1 MKLAHRCSVFLLLFL
16 LCAPGLVHAEKRYI
30 SDILIVSLRDM
41 GTASGEVIAYLKSGD
56 LLEVLQE
63 NEEGFLFVKTAD
75 GRQGW
80 VQKKYTID
88 EKPKDLIIADLEK
101 EVASLTSRLGA
112 AAQQQDDLK
121 ASLQALQDTI
131 RDKEAKILEL
141 NSQVATLTS
150 SGQDAEEKYQAL
162 RQQSQDV
169 EEIVRERDALQA
181 RLKTAEEETERLRV
195 VNAELVQRD
204 RLFWFLAGF
213 GVFLAGWI
221 MGKIFRRQRRS
232 GLSL

>member
-1 MKLAHRCSVFLLLFL
+1 MKLANRCSAFLLVFL
-16 LCAPGLVHAEKRYI
+16 LCAPCLVHAEQRYI
-30 SDILIVSLRDM
+30 SDTLIVSLRDM
-41 GTASGEVIAYLKSGD
+41 GSPNGEIIAYLKSGD

-63 NEEGFLFVKTAD
+63 NEEGFLFVQTAD

-88 EKPKDLIIADLEK
+88 EKPKDVIIADLKEK
-101 EVASLTSRLGA
+101 AASLTSQLHSA
-112 AAQQQDDLK
+112 ADKQDGLK
-121 ASLQALQDTI
+121 ASLQSLKDVV

-141 NSQVATLTS
+141 HSQVAALTS
-150 SGQDAEEKYQAL
+150 SGQSAEEKYQAL

-181 RLKTAEEETERLRV
+181 RLGTAEKEVERLRV
-195 VNAELVQRD
+195 VNEELLQRD